1 MTFIH
6 NHQKAE
12 NWRCYPKWTKK
23 GCYGVQNVGDVPG
36 LANKWLNLQGQHADK
51 KQTPFD
57 RNSGRKSLARWLEYL
72 RIPYQESINIH
83 GDLEDVW
90 RHSYQ
95 GQLSKSNYRVREQAT
110 DPDTATKALRKLVKW
125 FNQDG
130 EPEVSVKEQLKNG
143 GIVGVILT
151 YSGQYYLKNLMVE
164 KFK

>member
-1 MTFIH
+1 MD
-6 NHQKAE
+6 KEGMLRSAE
-12 NWRCYPKWTKK
+12 RR
-23 GCYGVQNVGDVPG
+23 DVPT

-51 KQTPFD
+51 EQTPFD

-110 DPDTATKALRKLVKW
+110 DPDTATKALRKFVKW
-125 FNQDG
+125 LNKTG
-130 EPEVSVKEQLKNG
+130 EPEVSVREQLKD
-143 GIVGVILT
+143 ILA
-151 YSGQYYLKNLMVE
+151 KME
-164 KFK
+164 